1 MASEKST
8 KGSSSHLSTGKAGAA
23 FAIDDPENS
32 EMPKMELA
40 DMSQQD

>member
-23 FAIDDPENS
+23 FNLDVPENS
-32 EMPKMELA
+32 ELPKMEINN
-40 DMSQQD
+40 DIN